1 MNVIK
6 CIGKYKIF
14 YVKFVILILR
24 VIIVDLL
31 YLKILFRN
39 ILNNVD
45 IYSLLKRWLEK
56 NWFVVC
62 LLCICIL

>member
-39 ILNNVD
+39 ILNNVY

-62 LLCICIL
+62 LLCIL

>member
-39 ILNNVD
+39 ILNNVY
-45 IYSLLKRWLEK
+45 IYSLLKR
-56 NWFVVC
+56 
-62 LLCICIL
+62 

>member
-62 LLCICIL
+62 LLCIL

>member
-14 YVKFVILILR
+14 FVKFVILILR

-39 ILNNVD
+39 ILNNVY

-62 LLCICIL
+62 LLCIL

>member
-24 VIIVDLL
+24 VIIVDL

-62 LLCICIL
+62 LLCIL

>member
-1 MNVIK
+1 MNIIK

-39 ILNNVD
+39 ILNNVY

-62 LLCICIL
+62 LLCIL

>member
-45 IYSLLKRWLEK
+45 IYCLLKRWLEK

-62 LLCICIL
+62 LLCIL